1 MPRGELSCSAVNG
14 ISNCAKKDNPL
25 FDPPL
30 SRYAVNGVTGLRGT
44 KSMAKDA
51 KRKRL
56 ATDHAERK
64 GRVVAVGN
72 QKGGVGKTTN
82 TVHIARALAE
92 LGRKVLIID
101 LDMNHGATRHFGI
114 EPEAY
119 LGSFEMLIH
128 AEPAENL
135 PLTNEELEADGGSM
149 PENLDLI
156 PAARKL
162 EGIDQAVMARSKFTT
177 PQDVLK
183 APLDSL
189 RPKYD
194 YIFLDTAPNATLPTL
209 AAYMNADYFILSA
222 MPDPFAIAGLN
233 DAVRD
238 IIDAR
243 ERGNTRLTLLGVVV
257 SAVDK
262 RTSLANSLS
271 EFVEK
276 SFKGGEGSDSVKFRT
291 TIGRSTVVP
300 QTQKV
305 GKTLFETHSTH
316 KITDQY
322 RSLVKEIE
330 ERLDLIESNAI
341 NSHAQRKVANG

>member
-1 MPRGELSCSAVNG
+1 
-14 ISNCAKKDNPL
+14 
-25 FDPPL
+25 
-30 SRYAVNGVTGLRGT
+30 
-44 KSMAKDA
+44 MAKSG
-51 KRKRL
+51 KRTAVDTR
-56 ATDHAERK
+56 TTEQC
-64 GRVVAVGN
+64 RVIAIGN

-92 LGRKVLIID
+92 RRRKVLIID
-101 LDMNHGATRHFGI
+101 LDMNHGATRHFGV
-114 EPEAY
+114 EPEAF
-119 LGSFEMLIH
+119 LGSFEMLVG

-135 PLTNEELEADGGSM
+135 VLSQREMEEGVYL
-149 PENLDLI
+149 PKNLDLI

-162 EGIDQAVMARSKFTT
+162 EGIDQAVMSRSKFTT
-177 PQDVLK
+177 PVEVLRG
-183 APLDSL
+183 PIESL
-189 RPKYD
+189 RPHYD

-243 ERGNTRLTLLGVVV
+243 ERGNKRLKLLGVVI

-262 RTSLANSLS
+262 RTSLANTLS
-271 EFVEK
+271 DFVAA
-276 SFKGGEGSDSVKFRT
+276 SFRGANSNESVKFKT
-291 TIGRSTVVP
+291 SIGRSTVIP

-316 KITDQY
+316 KITDEY
-322 RSLVKEIE
+322 RKLAAEIE
-330 ERLDLIESNAI
+330 DRLEKIESELPRKRTE
-341 NSHAQRKVANG
+341 RKVANG

>member
-1 MPRGELSCSAVNG
+1 
-14 ISNCAKKDNPL
+14 
-25 FDPPL
+25 
-30 SRYAVNGVTGLRGT
+30 
-44 KSMAKDA
+44 MAKGA
-51 KRKRL
+51 KRQRL
-56 ATDHAERK
+56 ADHREHK

-92 LGRKVLIID
+92 RGRKVLIID
-101 LDMNHGATRHFGI
+101 LDMNHGATRHFGV
-114 EPEAY
+114 EPEAF
-119 LGSFEMLIH
+119 LGSFEMLID

-135 PLTNEELEADGGSM
+135 VLTKDDLEDEGSSL
-149 PENLDLI
+149 PDNLDLI

-162 EGIDQAVMARSKFTT
+162 EGIDQAVSARSKFTT

-183 APLDSL
+183 GPLQAL

-209 AAYMNADYFILSA
+209 AAYMSADYFILSA

-243 ERGNTRLTLLGVVV
+243 ARGNTRLTLLGVVV

-271 EFVEK
+271 DFVEK

-291 TIGRSTVVP
+291 SIGRSTVIP

-316 KITDQY
+316 KITDEY
-322 RSLVKEIE
+322 RSLAKEIE
-330 ERLDLIESNAI
+330 ERLEKIESKAARTR
-341 NSHAQRKVANG
+341 SERKVANG

>member
-1 MPRGELSCSAVNG
+1 MQPATL
-14 ISNCAKKDNPL
+14 
-25 FDPPL
+25 
-30 SRYAVNGVTGLRGT
+30 
-44 KSMAKDA
+44 A
-51 KRKRL
+51 KR
-56 ATDHAERK
+56 T
-64 GRVVAVGN
+64 RVIAVGN

-101 LDMNHGATRHFGI
+101 LDMNHSATRHFGI
-114 EPEAY
+114 EPEAF
-119 LGSFEMLIH
+119 LGSFEMLMGD
-128 AEPAENL
+128 EPAENL
-135 PLTNEELEADGGSM
+135 VLTAADKEEGVSL

-156 PAARKL
+156 AAARKL
-162 EGIDQAVMARSKFTT
+162 ESIDQAVMSKSKFMT
-177 PQDVLK
+177 PQEVMK

-189 RPKYD
+189 RGRYD

-238 IIDAR
+238 IMDAR
-243 ERGNTRLTLLGVVV
+243 TRGNTKLGLLGVVI
-257 SAVDK
+257 SGVDK
-262 RTSLANSLS
+262 RTSLANSLT

-276 SFKGGEGSDSVKFRT
+276 SFKAGEGTDSVKFRT
-291 TIGRSTVVP
+291 SIGRSTVIP

-316 KITDQY
+316 KITDEY
-322 RSLVKEIE
+322 RALAQEIE
-330 ERLDLIESNAI
+330 ERVAKIEGPV
-341 NSHAQRKVANG
+341 NSDSVEKVEVTVNG

>member
-1 MPRGELSCSAVNG
+1 
-14 ISNCAKKDNPL
+14 
-25 FDPPL
+25 
-30 SRYAVNGVTGLRGT
+30 
-44 KSMAKDA
+44 MAKGQKKNVFTE
-51 KRKRL
+51 KR
-56 ATDHAERK
+56 ERK
-64 GRVVAVGN
+64 GRVIAVGN

-92 LGRKVLIID
+92 RGCKVLIID
-101 LDMNHGATRHFGI
+101 LDMNHGATRHFGV
-114 EPEAY
+114 EPEAF
-119 LGSFEMLIH
+119 LGSFEMLID
-128 AEPAENL
+128 AEPAVNL
-135 PLTNEELEADGGSM
+135 VLTEKDLEAEGGSL
-149 PENLDLI
+149 PKNLDLI

-162 EGIDQAVMARSKFTT
+162 EGIDQAVSARSKFTT
-177 PQDVLK
+177 PQDVLR
-183 APLDSL
+183 APLESL
-189 RPKYD
+189 RPLYD

-243 ERGNTRLTLLGVVV
+243 SRGNTRLTLLGVVI

-271 EFVEK
+271 DFVEK
-276 SFKGGEGSDSVKFRT
+276 SFKGGEGSESVKFKT
-291 TIGRSTVVP
+291 SIGRSTVIP

-316 KITDQY
+316 KITEEY
-322 RSLVKEIE
+322 RSLAEEIE
-330 ERLDLIESNAI
+330 MRLEKIESKARKGTE
-341 NSHAQRKVANG
+341 RKVVNG